1 MKFKSLLLLLCLI
14 AGQGMLA
21 ATEVTIGKLKYE
33 LNGTDAT
40 VSGYVGEVG
49 DLVIP
54 ETITHDGATFN
65 VTKVRYE
72 CFKGCKS
79 ITDLKTTSVKTFNN
93 YCFSYCTNLKSVE
106 ILNGEIICMDAFYG
120 CTSIKKIEIGEGMT
134 SIGMSAF
141 SDCSSFNYIV
151 LPSTLTYLDSFRPFG
166 GCSSLQ
172 SIIYLGK
179 NLGKGGSNA
188 NVYEAKDFVTWSN
201 SEFTYTGKAPNPS
214 FTNNLPNGF
223 TPNSYSISGLDKN
236 AGTHTVN
243 VPFTFSNSDQSFNV
257 EIPYTYTIKKAQ
269 LTARVQ
275 DASRTYGN
283 ANPTFAATFSGFV
296 NGENK
301 SVLTSEGSFNCQAT
315 TSSDVGTYTITLTG
329 ASATNYDIT
338 TNNGTLTVTKASLS
352 ARPNDVSRT
361 YGADNPSFT
370 IAYTGLKN
378 NESQPKW
385 ESAPTVSTSAT
396 RYSDVG
402 QYDIVMSGGV
412 AKNYDLKTSNGILTI
427 NKADLRV
434 TANNESRQ
442 YYEDNPTFTC
452 YYSGFVNN
460 ENESVLTQK
469 PTISTTARKTSDAG
483 TYPITISNGNAKNYR
498 LEYVNGTL
506 TINKRRLTVSTDN
519 YTRTY
524 NEENPNFKL
533 IYTGFVNNETENVL
547 QIKPKAS
554 TAATKTSDVGVYDI
568 DISGGAAANYDFYY
582 NGGTLTIEKAY
593 QTLTWN
599 QNLSDITRY
608 DQVELKATATSGL
621 EVSYYV
627 DNTSICSVV
636 TVGNKKYLD
645 CFGEGETTIYAIQN
659 GNKNYWQTTKI
670 YKTISIKDPTGI
682 DGVSTGNEK
691 FSVGRNG
698 ITVNGL
704 GANEKLQVFRLD
716 GSTVYSGRDGEVT
729 LAKGTYIVKI
739 GSKKRKITIK

>member
-1 MKFKSLLLLLCLI
+1 MKFKTLLLLLCLI
-14 AGQGMLA
+14 VGQGSLA
-21 ATEVTIGKLKYE
+21 ATEVTIGKLKYT

-54 ETITHDGATFN
+54 ETITHDGARFK
-65 VTKVRYE
+65 VTEVKNS
-72 CFKGCKS
+72 CFEDCKS
-79 ITDLKTTSVKTFNN
+79 ITSLKTTSVKNFASD
-93 YCFSYCTNLKSVE
+93 CFESCTNLKSVV
-106 ILNGEIICMDAFYG
+106 ILNGDRIGYWAFQG
-120 CTSIKKIEIGEGMT
+120 CTSIKKIEIGEGVT
-134 SIGMSAF
+134 YIGRSAF
-141 SDCSSFNYIV
+141 RNCGSFNYIV
-151 LPSTLTYLDSFRPFG
+151 LPSTLKELYYGPFE

-179 NLGKGGSNA
+179 NLGDGDSNA

-223 TPNSYSISGLDKN
+223 TPSSYSITGLDKN

-269 LTARVQ
+269 LAARVQ

-283 ANPTFAATFSGFV
+283 ANPTFAATYSGFV

-301 SVLTSEGSFNCQAT
+301 SVLTSEGTFNCQAT
-315 TSSDVGTYTITLTG
+315 TSSDVGTYPITLME

-338 TNNGTLTVTKASLS
+338 TTNGTLTVTKASLS

-402 QYDIVMSGGV
+402 QYSIVISGGI
-412 AKNYDLKTSNGILTI
+412 AKNYDLKTSNGVLTI

-498 LEYVNGTL
+498 IEYISGTL
-506 TINKRRLTVSTDN
+506 TISKRRLTVSTDN
-519 YTRTY
+519 YTRSY

-533 IYTGFVNNETENVL
+533 IYTGFVNNETENTL
-547 QIKPKAS
+547 MIKPKAS
-554 TAATKTSDVGVYDI
+554 TKATKTSDVGVYNI

-670 YKTISIKDPTGI
+670 YKAISIKDPTGI